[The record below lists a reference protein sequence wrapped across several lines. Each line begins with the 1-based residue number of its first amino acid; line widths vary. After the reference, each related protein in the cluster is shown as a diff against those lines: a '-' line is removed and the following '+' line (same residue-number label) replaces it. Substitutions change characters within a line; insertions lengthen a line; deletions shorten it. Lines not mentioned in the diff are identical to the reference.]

1 MKIKVLIWQ
10 EDDVW
15 CASVP
20 AFKGCHSWGETY
32 DEAVF
37 MITEAAQGWL
47 EVANQR
53 KNEQT
58 QTQNIKEFELA
69 L

>member
-1 MKIKVLIWQ
+1 MKIKVLVWQ

-20 AFKGCHSWGETY
+20 AFPGCHSWGETY
-32 DEAVF
+32 EEAIR

-47 EVANQR
+47 QVANER
-53 KNEQT
+53 KNIEAT
-58 QTQNIKEFELA
+58 NIKELELA

>member
-1 MKIKVLIWQ
+1 MKIKVIVWQ

-15 CASVP
+15 CASIP
-20 AFKGCHSWGETY
+20 AFQGCHSWGETY
-32 DEAVF
+32 EEAIA

-47 EVANQR
+47 EVANER
-53 KNEQT
+53 KNIEAT
-58 QTQNIKEFELA
+58 NIKELELA

>member
-1 MKIKVLIWQ
+1 MKIKVLVWQ

-20 AFKGCHSWGETY
+20 SLKGCHTWGETY
-32 DEAVF
+32 EQMLEMVKEAVELYLDDSTQPEI
-37 MITEAAQGWL
+37 MP
-47 EVANQR
+47 ANS
-53 KNEQT
+53 K
-58 QTQNIKEFELA
+58 IIELA

>member
-1 MKIKVLIWQ
+1 MKIKVIVWQ

-20 AFKGCHSWGETY
+20 AFSGCHSWGETY
-32 DEAVF
+32 EEAIA
-37 MITEAAQGWL
+37 MITEAAEGWL
-47 EVANQR
+47 EVANER
-53 KNEQT
+53 KNIEAN
-58 QTQNIKEFELA
+58 NIKELELA

>member
-1 MKIKVLIWQ
+1 MKIKVLVWQ

-20 AFKGCHSWGETY
+20 SLKGCHTWGETY
-32 DEAVF
+32 EQMLEMVKEA
-37 MITEAAQGWL
+37 IELYLDDSSQTEVIP
-47 EVANQR
+47 E
-53 KNEQT
+53 KSK
-58 QTQNIKEFELA
+58 IIELA